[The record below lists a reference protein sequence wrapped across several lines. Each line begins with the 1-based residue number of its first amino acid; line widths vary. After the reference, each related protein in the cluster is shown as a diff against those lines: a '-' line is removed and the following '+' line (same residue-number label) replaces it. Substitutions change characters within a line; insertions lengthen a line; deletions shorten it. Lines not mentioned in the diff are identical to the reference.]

1 MLELCKE
8 ILMKVSFDKVLFQ
21 KELAKSLGWIKSEE
35 VEGFKEWCLKTF
47 GKKYPQILQVE
58 FKD

>member
-21 KELAKSLGWIKSEE
+21 KELAKSLAWIKSEE

>member
-35 VEGFKEWCLKTF
+35 VEGFKDVLKNLR
-47 GKKYPQILQVE
+47 KKIPSNTSSRI
-58 FKD
+58 